1 MEKFL
6 LEDFAGGAV
15 AERIG
20 SAIQRVY
27 ENIANPNMDAE
38 KARKHSWRLTGRMRR
53 HRRQAAA

>member
-27 ENIANPNMDAE
+27 ENIANPNMDADRRAAE
-38 KARKHSWRLTGRMRR
+38 KEE
-53 HRRQAAA
+53 